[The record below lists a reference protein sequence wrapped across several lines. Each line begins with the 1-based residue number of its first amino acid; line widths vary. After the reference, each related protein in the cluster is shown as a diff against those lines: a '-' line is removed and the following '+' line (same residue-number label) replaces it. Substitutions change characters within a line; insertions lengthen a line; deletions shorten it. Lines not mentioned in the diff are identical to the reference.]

1 MKPAQILLT
10 RMLNVGRC
18 VKALAEHDFWSDR
31 ANFTPT
37 VHKNG
42 KINQII
48 AEIVM
53 ALNFW
58 DNWTKNARKIGEY
71 LNENATDEMF
81 NSARELLDHLMT
93 VTSLD
98 TSEALFTTKNSLIWI
113 MFFDRCMKN
122 GVKDEIFKEFL
133 NNFNTYTD
141 VSVEI
146 PHDDETLITTWNDL
160 DANKSTKDRGV
171 IEDKLFIL
179 HTLLEKFVT
188 DNGLVAIEEEAK
200 NVANE
205 EENNISE
212 LEVTEKTEQ
221 PVETDSSKEDFSD
234 DELIG
239 FVMEKTSLNVDS
251 DDIELYKDIIEDSV
265 KVTSSLYQNCYKA
278 LIAVVAKA
286 CDEEKDQEFEEWVK
300 AYQNSNEEYSSNDG
314 VNFRFMQRDFENYL
328 VKNGSAA

>member
-1 MKPAQILLT
+1 
-10 RMLNVGRC
+10 MLNVVRR

-160 DANKSTKDRGV
+160 DASKSTKDRVV

-188 DNGLVAIEEEAK
+188 DNGLVAIEEETE

-212 LEVTEKTEQ
+212 LEVTEETEQ

-286 CDEEKDQEFEEWVK
+286 CNEEKDQEFEEWVK
-300 AYQNSNEEYSSNDG
+300 VYQNSNEEYSSNDG

-328 VKNGSAA
+328 VKNGNAA

>member
-1 MKPAQILLT
+1 
-10 RMLNVGRC
+10 
-18 VKALAEHDFWSDR
+18 
-31 ANFTPT
+31 
-37 VHKNG
+37 
-42 KINQII
+42 
-48 AEIVM
+48 
-53 ALNFW
+53 
-58 DNWTKNARKIGEY
+58 
-71 LNENATDEMF
+71 
-81 NSARELLDHLMT
+81 MT

-122 GVKDEIFKEFL
+122 RVKDEIFKEFL

-146 PHDDETLITTWNDL
+146 PHDDETLVTTWNDL
-160 DANKSTKDRGV
+160 DASKSTKDRGV

-188 DNGLVAIEEEAK
+188 DNGLVAIEEETE

-239 FVMEKTSLNVDS
+239 FIMEKTSLNVDS

-300 AYQNSNEEYSSNDG
+300 VYQNSNEEYSSNDG

-328 VKNGSAA
+328 IKNGNAA

>member
-10 RMLNVGRC
+10 RMLNVGRR

-160 DANKSTKDRGV
+160 DASKSTKDRGV

-179 HTLLEKFVT
+179 HTMLEKFVA
-188 DNGLVAIEEEAK
+188 DNGLEATESETE
-200 NVANE
+200 NVVEE
-205 EENNISE
+205 EENNIPE
-212 LEVTEKTEQ
+212 LETTEENEQ
-221 PVETDSSKEDFSD
+221 PVEMDSSKEDFSD

-300 AYQNSNEEYSSNDG
+300 TYQNSNEEYSSNDG

-328 VKNGSAA
+328 VKNGNAA

>member
-1 MKPAQILLT
+1 
-10 RMLNVGRC
+10 
-18 VKALAEHDFWSDR
+18 
-31 ANFTPT
+31 
-37 VHKNG
+37 
-42 KINQII
+42 
-48 AEIVM
+48 M

-146 PHDDETLITTWNDL
+146 PHDDERLITTWNDL
-160 DANKSTKDRGV
+160 DASKSTKDRWV

-188 DNGLVAIEEEAK
+188 DNGLVAIEEETE

-212 LEVTEKTEQ
+212 LEVTEETEQ

-286 CDEEKDQEFEEWVK
+286 CNEEKDQEFEEWFKV
-300 AYQNSNEEYSSNDG
+300 YQNSNEEYSSNDG

-328 VKNGSAA
+328 VKNGNAA

>member
-1 MKPAQILLT
+1 MHGIQ
-10 RMLNVGRC
+10 
-18 VKALAEHDFWSDR
+18 
-31 ANFTPT
+31 
-37 VHKNG
+37 
-42 KINQII
+42 
-48 AEIVM
+48 
-53 ALNFW
+53 
-58 DNWTKNARKIGEY
+58 
-71 LNENATDEMF
+71 
-81 NSARELLDHLMT
+81 
-93 VTSLD
+93 
-98 TSEALFTTKNSLIWI
+98 
-113 MFFDRCMKN
+113 
-122 GVKDEIFKEFL
+122 FL

-146 PHDDETLITTWNDL
+146 THDDEVSTTTWNDL
-160 DANKSTKDRGV
+160 DAGKSTKDRGV

-179 HTLLEKFVT
+179 HTLLEKFVE
-188 DNGLVAIEEEAK
+188 DNGLEETESEFE
-200 NVANE
+200 NVVEE
-205 EENNISE
+205 EENNIPE
-212 LEVTEKTEQ
+212 LEATEENDQ

-300 AYQNSNEEYSSNDG
+300 VYQNSNEEYSSNDG

-328 VKNGSAA
+328 VKNGNAA